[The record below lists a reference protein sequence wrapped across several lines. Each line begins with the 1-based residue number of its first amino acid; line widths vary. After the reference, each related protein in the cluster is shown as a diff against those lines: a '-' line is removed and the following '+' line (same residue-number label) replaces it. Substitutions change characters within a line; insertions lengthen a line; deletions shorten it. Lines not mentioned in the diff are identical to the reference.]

1 MDYDKIYSFIHELD
15 KLKTVYRKTILSD
28 GSRNENSAEHSWH
41 LAVMIMML
49 TEEIDDD
56 IDFIKI
62 LQMALVHDICEI
74 GSGDISVYDEGR
86 DDIQSSEK
94 EYLQELAVRFPG
106 SFTDGVLRLWEEYE
120 EQQSPESRWVKV
132 FDRLLP
138 FCMNLITEGRSWQE
152 QKVKKHQV
160 LKIHEPIRLQA
171 PEMFEWVKAKA
182 DEAVKKG
189 WLDE

>member
-56 IDFIKI
+56 IDFIKT

-74 GSGDISVYDEGR
+74 GSGDISVYDAGR
-86 DDIQSSEK
+86 DDIQSAEK
-94 EYLQELAVRFPG
+94 KYLQELAVRFPG
-106 SFTDGVLRLWEEYE
+106 SFTDEVLRLWEEYE

-171 PEMFEWVKAKA
+171 PQMFEWVKAKA
-182 DEAVKKG
+182 DEAVKNG
-189 WLDE
+189 WLNE

>member
-49 TEEIDDD
+49 NGEIEDD
-56 IDFIKI
+56 IDFIKT
-62 LQMALVHDICEI
+62 LKMALVHDICEI
-74 GSGDISVYDEGR
+74 GSGDISVYDTGR
-86 DDIQSSEK
+86 NDIQSSEK
-94 EYLQELAVRFPG
+94 EYLQELAMRFPG
-106 SFTDGVLRLWEEYE
+106 SFTEEILSLWEEYE
-120 EQQSPESRWVKV
+120 KQQSTESRWVKV

-152 QKVKKHQV
+152 QKVRKHQV
-160 LKIHEPIRLQA
+160 LKIHEPIKMQA
-171 PEMFEWVKAKA
+171 PEMFEWLKTKA
-182 DEAVKKG
+182 DEAVRNG
-189 WLDE
+189 WLRE